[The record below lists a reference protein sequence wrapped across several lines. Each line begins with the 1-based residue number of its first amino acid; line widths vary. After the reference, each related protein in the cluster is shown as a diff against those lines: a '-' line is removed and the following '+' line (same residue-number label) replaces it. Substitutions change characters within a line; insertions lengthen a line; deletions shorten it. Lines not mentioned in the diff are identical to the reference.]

1 MSKMTTEVKRTVADL
16 LEDITER
23 LLTGMVQ
30 ADGARL
36 LAERAAKLLDGQ
48 PTPPSLDAALIQC
61 GLDENEVECIF
72 KACQSP
78 DKASIREDNVLMTS
92 SGNSMKQPLGASKTV
107 EPKIGSKAIS
117 FSHEENQQPATF
129 WNTLVA
135 LDKLGV
141 ECRYDEFHDKM
152 LVSTHSLENGGVENL
167 DNVALMIRHE
177 ILSRWKFDPRID
189 NVVSALTHRCL
200 KNTFDPVKD
209 YLAGLRWDGVKR
221 LDRWLSTHLGAEDNP
236 LNRAIGRK
244 MLIAAVRRVR
254 EPGCKFDQIIVM
266 DNSQQGAGK
275 STAIRILA
283 GDENFSDQEILLCG
297 QKEQQELLSGVWFYE
312 LGELSGLGRADLNKL
327 KTFVSRQVDRARPA
341 YGRSRVDRPRRC
353 IFIGT
358 TNDSE
363 YLRDPTG
370 NRRFWPF
377 TPGTID
383 LQALRRDRDQL
394 LAEAAAAEASGET
407 LTLPEELWPEM
418 EIRQTSRLL
427 SDTWEEELAGKLAN
441 LPALAPQ
448 VPANITTATDEHG
461 IRQWRIS
468 SQYLLTT
475 FLGITKPEN
484 RDAKRLALVMR
495 KLGWKGPEDLRFNS
509 QVVKGYTKP
518 V

>member
-1 MSKMTTEVKRTVADL
+1 M
-16 LEDITER
+16 R
-23 LLTGMVQ
+23 LT
-30 ADGARL
+30 
-36 LAERAAKLLDGQ
+36 
-48 PTPPSLDAALIQC
+48 
-61 GLDENEVECIF
+61 
-72 KACQSP
+72 
-78 DKASIREDNVLMTS
+78 
-92 SGNSMKQPLGASKTV
+92 
-107 EPKIGSKAIS
+107 
-117 FSHEENQQPATF
+117 
-129 WNTLVA
+129 
-135 LDKLGV
+135 
-141 ECRYDEFHDKM
+141 Y
-152 LVSTHSLENGGVENL
+152 
-167 DNVALMIRHE
+167 
-177 ILSRWKFDPRID
+177 
-189 NVVSALTHRCL
+189 RCL

-312 LGELSGLGRADLNKL
+312 LGELSGLGRADLNRL

-495 KLGWKGPEDLRFNS
+495 KLGWKGPEDFRFNS